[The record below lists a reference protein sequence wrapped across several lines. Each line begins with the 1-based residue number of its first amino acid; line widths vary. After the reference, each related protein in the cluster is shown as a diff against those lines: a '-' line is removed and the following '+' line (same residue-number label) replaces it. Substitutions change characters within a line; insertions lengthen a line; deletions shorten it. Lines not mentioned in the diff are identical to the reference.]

1 MSNYKYKQLLELL
14 NKQIDSGVLVEELPS
29 VRQFAAES
37 DVSISTVLQAYS
49 ELETQGKVVAEPK
62 RGYFIQQPQ
71 LHPSTTYNYGS
82 HSISVS
88 LGKDIYQEVQYSL
101 NDPSLLP
108 LSSTAPSSVVDSS
121 QQLTRLARKCLTAEV
136 FKLDKEDPVTGLPEL
151 KVALC
156 KYWFNRFGKITPEQ
170 LVIVSGRIQALQTAI
185 TGLGL
190 RGERIAI
197 ESPVSF
203 YFRSGLAPLNLD
215 VIEIPQQQDYQEE
228 LELLDKTYLQ
238 TPFKCFLVNPSFND
252 PTGRILSEKDK
263 LALLTWAKKRNVIL
277 IEYDRSPLHFF
288 GNKPLSLSEL
298 ATNKNFNDIQIVSI
312 GDYFDTISMTFSLG
326 YMVCIGCSE
335 LISLA
340 KQVTSEPADILF
352 QRMLISLLKSGKYIK
367 HLNQIRKEMRLNHQK
382 CIERLNI
389 SSESKLSISQVSGGP
404 CLWIKLPKGQSSES
418 LWHKAMDKKV
428 AIAPGKIFTF
438 GNAYDDFFRI
448 TFALPLNDEMEKGL
462 KALAKILKTFDVNGY
477 VSINCW

>member
-1 MSNYKYKQLLELL
+1 MGDYKYKQLWELL
-14 NKQIDSGVLVEELPS
+14 NKQIDSGVLVEKLPS
-29 VRQFAAES
+29 VRQFATEN
-37 DVSISTVLQAYS
+37 DVSISTVLQAYA
-49 ELETQGKVVAEPK
+49 ELETQGKVIAEPK

-71 LHPSTTYNYGS
+71 FRPSQTYNYGS
-82 HSISVS
+82 HSVSVS
-88 LGKDIYQEVQYSL
+88 LGKNIYQEVQYSL

-121 QQLTRLARKCLTAEV
+121 LQLTRLARRCLTAEI

-156 KYWFNRFGKITPEQ
+156 KYWFNRFGIITPKQ

-185 TGLGL
+185 TGLDL

-203 YFRSGLAPLNLD
+203 YFRSGLAPLKLD
-215 VIEIPQQQDYQEE
+215 VIEIPQQQDYQAE
-228 LELLDKTYLQ
+228 LELLDKTFLQ

-252 PTGRILSEKDK
+252 PTGRILSDKEK
-263 LALLTWAKKRNVIL
+263 LMLLTWAKKRNVIL

-288 GNKPLSLSEL
+288 GNKPLSLAEL
-298 ATNKNFNDIQIVSI
+298 ATNKGFSDIQIVSV

-335 LISLA
+335 SISLA
-340 KQVTSEPADILF
+340 KQVTSEPATILF
-352 QRMLISLLKSGKYIK
+352 QRMLISLLESGKYIK

-382 CIERLNI
+382 CIERLNF

-404 CLWIKLPKGQSSES
+404 CLWIKLPEGHSSED
-418 LWHKAMDKKV
+418 LWHKAIDKKV
-428 AIAPGKIFTF
+428 AVAPGKIFTF
-438 GNAYDDFFRI
+438 RNEYDDFFRI
-448 TFALPLNDEMEKGL
+448 TFALPFNQEMEEGL
-462 KALAKILKTFDVNGY
+462 LSLSKLLTEY
-477 VSINCW
+477 

>member
-1 MSNYKYKQLLELL
+1 M
-14 NKQIDSGVLVEELPS
+14 
-29 VRQFAAES
+29 
-37 DVSISTVLQAYS
+37 
-49 ELETQGKVVAEPK
+49 
-62 RGYFIQQPQ
+62 
-71 LHPSTTYNYGS
+71 
-82 HSISVS
+82 
-88 LGKDIYQEVQYSL
+88 
-101 NDPSLLP
+101 
-108 LSSTAPSSVVDSS
+108 
-121 QQLTRLARKCLTAEV
+121 
-136 FKLDKEDPVTGLPEL
+136 TGLPEL

-170 LVIVSGRIQALQTAI
+170 LVIISGRIQALQTVI
-185 TGLGL
+185 TGLNL

-228 LELLDKTYLQ
+228 LELLDKTFLQ

-252 PTGRILSEKDK
+252 PTGRILSDKEK
-263 LALLTWAKKRNVIL
+263 LMLLTWAKKRNVIL

-288 GNKPLSLSEL
+288 GNKPLSLAEL
-298 ATNKNFNDIQIVSI
+298 ATNKGFSDIQIVSI

-335 LISLA
+335 SISLA
-340 KQVTSEPADILF
+340 KQVTSEPANILF
-352 QRMLISLLKSGKYIK
+352 QRMLISLLESGKYIK

-404 CLWIKLPKGQSSES
+404 CLWIKLPEGHSSEN
-418 LWHKAMDKKV
+418 LWYKAMDKKV

-438 GNAYDDFFRI
+438 RNEYNAFFRI

-462 KALAKILKTFDVNGY
+462 EALAKILKTFDGN
-477 VSINCW
+477 